1 VTATGTAPDTS
12 RRAAQAVRSVAR
24 EALGRDV
31 ELAETP
37 EVAAEGGWG
46 AHVCRLAGELPPHWD
61 GELVVRV
68 RPGDGPDGVDGAAAV
83 RREATW
89 HELAAAGGVA
99 VPRVLAVGARDA
111 AGDAVL
117 VTERGRG
124 RPLLQCM
131 ATNFALIPDL
141 VSLLGE
147 LHASV
152 HAVPADTAAVAAASV
167 TSPFEELELD
177 AALASTPEG
186 EGIASQIERLRGSA
200 RGGGAPVVCH
210 GDFQPSA
217 VRVDPGDLGGAVVTN
232 WSSARLAEREYD
244 VALTILMFWSAPY
257 LAPGRGQR
265 KMLKTV
271 REMLIE
277 GYRAA
282 YERRAPLDG
291 ERLRYWGAFHAL
303 AWQARLAA
311 PAPDHPDPWDP
322 AALVTFPDAYRR
334 DLARRVARLAQR

>member
-1 VTATGTAPDTS
+1 MTATGTAPDTA
-12 RRAAQAVRSVAR
+12 RRAAQAVLSAAR

-31 ELAETP
+31 ELTGPP
-37 EVAAEGGWG
+37 EVCVDCGRG
-46 AHVCRLAGELPPHWD
+46 AYVCRLAGEQPPPWD

-68 RPGDGPDGVDGAAAV
+68 RPGGGVDAADAV
-83 RREATW
+83 RREAAW

-99 VPRVLAVGARDA
+99 VPRVLAVRASDA
-111 AGDAVL
+111 AADAVL
-117 VTERGRG
+117 VTERGAG
-124 RPLLQCM
+124 KPLLQCM
-131 ATNFALIPDL
+131 ATNFGLIPDL

-147 LHASV
+147 LHARV
-152 HAVPADTAAVAAASV
+152 HALPVPEDGSLRSVARDGG
-167 TSPFEELELD
+167 TRD
-177 AALASTPEG
+177 
-186 EGIASQIERLRGSA
+186 
-200 RGGGAPVVCH
+200 GGAPVVCH

-217 VRVDPGDLGGAVVTN
+217 VRVDPGDIRGAVVTN

-244 VALTILMFWSAPY
+244 VALTMLMFWSAPY

-282 YERRAPLDG
+282 YERHAPLDG
-291 ERLRYWGAFHAL
+291 ERLRHWGAFHAL
-303 AWQARLAA
+303 AWQARLVDP
-311 PAPDHPDPWDP
+311 PAGRPDPWDP

-334 DLARRVARLAQR
+334 DLARRAARLTQR